1 MAVDGDQAFFTISG
15 RATFARAGDLQAAFD
30 SLLNRGLTRF
40 SVDLAGCETLDSTF
54 IGVLAALTRK
64 LRQGS
69 SDRRLELA
77 NLNERLTQQ
86 IASLGI
92 LPMFSVTRSAA
103 SATNFN
109 DVAATAMDK
118 ADLTRTSLEAHR
130 TLMAENDDNVA
141 RFKDVA
147 QYLAEELKRLDEP
160 Q

>member
-1 MAVDGDQAFFTISG
+1 MAVDGDQALFTVSG

-30 SLLNRGLTRF
+30 SLLSRGLTRF

-77 NLNERLTQQ
+77 NLTERLTQQ

-92 LPMFSVTRSAA
+92 LPMFSVTRSTA
-103 SATNFN
+103 SATDFN
-109 DVAATAMDK
+109 DVAATAKDK

-130 TLMAENDDNVA
+130 TLMAENDENVA

-147 QYLAEELKRLDEP
+147 QYLAEELKRLNEP
-160 Q
+160 P